1 MLTASVSGT
10 DMLLATPSQ
19 TLQRYGRAEIRVNH
33 EFVEMISEDEKG
45 LRLDLTRLHQVQAI
59 AEKAA

>member
-1 MLTASVSGT
+1 MAVQKSAS
-10 DMLLATPSQ
+10 
-19 TLQRYGRAEIRVNH
+19 II

-59 AEKAA
+59 AAEGRVTLGPLLR